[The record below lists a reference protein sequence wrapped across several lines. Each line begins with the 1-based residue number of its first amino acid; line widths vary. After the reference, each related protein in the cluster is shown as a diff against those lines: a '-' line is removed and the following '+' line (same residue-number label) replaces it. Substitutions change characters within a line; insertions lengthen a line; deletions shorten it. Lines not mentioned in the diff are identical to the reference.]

1 MNKNAK
7 EVNDM
12 DMYDGEFDE
21 SFLEEL
27 AEVEDQSKESSFER
41 ELPEAGACQ
50 LRFVG
55 YVELG
60 KHYGMFKGIQ
70 KKNPDREV
78 KLTFEVVSPR
88 HTKGKDYP
96 VTISLTTLGIST
108 NAKSKYH
115 KLFKAMAMGDES
127 IKHLAQCLGKAYCGK
142 IFHATYKNK
151 KGEEVTFATLQN
163 PDTKEFAILP
173 PVVEDYETGET
184 RKVNVAPAK
193 SEIICF
199 VWNKPLL
206 KMWNAIHIEGTTD
219 DGRSKNWMQER
230 CLEAVDFKGSPL
242 QAMLTLNNM
251 PTEVEKPEDNAPAPD
266 AEDAPAPEVEE
277 TKEAPKAKKAEKK
290 AAKVEADNDDIAAMA
305 AEAGLLDD

>member
-1 MNKNAK
+1 MVK
-7 EVNDM
+7 EVNNM
-12 DMYDGEFDE
+12 EMYDGDFDDD
-21 SFLEEL
+21 FLEEL
-27 AEVEDQSKESSFER
+27 AEVEDQSKESTFEK
-41 ELPEAGACQ
+41 ELPEAGLCH

-60 KHYGMFKGIQ
+60 KHYGSFKGVQ

-78 KLTFEVVSPR
+78 KLTFEIVSPR
-88 HTKGKDYP
+88 HTKGKEYP
-96 VTISLTTLGIST
+96 VTLSLNTLSIST
-108 NAKSKYH
+108 NAKAKYH

-142 IFHATYKNK
+142 IFHTTYKNK

-163 PDTKEFAILP
+163 PDTKEFAIFP
-173 PVVEDYETGET
+173 PVAEDYETGET

-193 SEIICF
+193 SEIVCF

-242 QAMLTLNNM
+242 QTMLTMNNM
-251 PTEVEKPEDNAPAPD
+251 PTEVEKPEDNAPAPE
-266 AEDAPAPEVEE
+266 AEDAPAPEAD
-277 TKEAPKAKKAEKK
+277 EAPKAKRAAKAEKK
-290 AAKVEADNDDIAAMA
+290 ADKAKETDDNDDIAAMA

>member
-1 MNKNAK
+1 MSKT
-7 EVNDM
+7 VNNM
-12 DMYDGEFDE
+12 EMYDGDFDDD
-21 SFLEEL
+21 FLEEL
-27 AEVEDQSKESSFER
+27 AEVEDQSKESAFVK

-60 KHYGMFKGIQ
+60 KHYSTFKGVQ

-78 KLTFEVVSPR
+78 KLTFEIVSPR

-96 VTISLTTLGIST
+96 VTVSLNTLNIST
-108 NAKSKYH
+108 NTKSKYH

-127 IKHLAQCLGKAYCGK
+127 IKHLAQCLGKGYCGK
-142 IFHATYKNK
+142 IFHTSYKNK

-163 PDTKEFAILP
+163 PDTKEFAIFP
-173 PVVEDYETGET
+173 PVVEDFETGET
-184 RKVNVAPAK
+184 RKVNIAPAK

-230 CLEAVDFKGSPL
+230 CLEAIDFKGSPL
-242 QAMLTLNNM
+242 QAMLTLNNLPM
-251 PTEVEKPEDNAPAPD
+251 EVEKPEDNAPTP
-266 AEDAPAPEVEE
+266 EDDEAPAPEVEE
-277 TKEAPKAKKAEKK
+277 TTEALKAKKVAKK
-290 AAKVEADNDDIAAMA
+290 SAKVEEEDNDDIAAMA

>member
-1 MNKNAK
+1 MVK
-7 EVNDM
+7 EVNNM
-12 DMYDGEFDE
+12 EMYDGDFDDD
-21 SFLEEL
+21 FLEEL
-27 AEVEDQSKESSFER
+27 AEVEDQSKESTFEK
-41 ELPEAGACQ
+41 ELPEAGLCH

-60 KHYGMFKGIQ
+60 KHYGSFKGVQ

-78 KLTFEVVSPR
+78 KLTFEIVSPR
-88 HTKGKDYP
+88 HTKGKEYP
-96 VTISLTTLGIST
+96 VTLSLNTLSIST
-108 NAKSKYH
+108 NAKAKYH

-142 IFHATYKNK
+142 IFHTTYKNK

-163 PDTKEFAILP
+163 PDTKEFAIFP
-173 PVVEDYETGET
+173 PVAEDYETGET

-193 SEIICF
+193 SEIVCF

-242 QAMLTLNNM
+242 QTMLTMNNM
-251 PTEVEKPEDNAPAPD
+251 PTEVEKPEDNAPAPE
-266 AEDAPAPEVEE
+266 AEDAPAPEAD
-277 TKEAPKAKKAEKK
+277 EAPKAKRAAKAEKK
-290 AAKVEADNDDIAAMA
+290 ADKAKEADDNDDIAAMA

>member
-1 MNKNAK
+1 MVK
-7 EVNDM
+7 EVNNM
-12 DMYDGEFDE
+12 EMYDGDFDDD
-21 SFLEEL
+21 FLEEL
-27 AEVEDQSKESSFER
+27 AEVEDQSKESTFEK
-41 ELPEAGACQ
+41 ELPEAGLCH

-60 KHYGMFKGIQ
+60 KHYGSFKGVQ

-78 KLTFEVVSPR
+78 KLTFEIVSPR
-88 HTKGKDYP
+88 HTKGKEYP
-96 VTISLTTLGIST
+96 VTLSLNTLSIST
-108 NAKSKYH
+108 NAKAKYH

-142 IFHATYKNK
+142 IFHTTYKNK

-163 PDTKEFAILP
+163 PDTKEFAIFP
-173 PVVEDYETGET
+173 PVAEDYETGET

-193 SEIICF
+193 SEIVCF

-242 QAMLTLNNM
+242 QTMLTLNNM
-251 PTEVEKPEDNAPAPD
+251 PTEVEKPEDNAPAPE
-266 AEDAPAPEVEE
+266 AEDAPAPEAD
-277 TKEAPKAKKAEKK
+277 EAPKAKIAAKAEKK
-290 AAKVEADNDDIAAMA
+290 ADKAKEADDNDDIAAMA

>member
-1 MNKNAK
+1 MVK
-7 EVNDM
+7 EVNNM
-12 DMYDGEFDE
+12 EMYDGDFDDD
-21 SFLEEL
+21 FLEEL
-27 AEVEDQSKESSFER
+27 AEVEDQSKESTFEK
-41 ELPEAGACQ
+41 ELPEAGLCH

-60 KHYGMFKGIQ
+60 KHYGSFKGVQ

-78 KLTFEVVSPR
+78 KLTFEIVSPR
-88 HTKGKDYP
+88 HTKGKEYP
-96 VTISLTTLGIST
+96 VTLSLNTLSIST
-108 NAKSKYH
+108 NAKAKYH

-142 IFHATYKNK
+142 IFHTTYKNK

-163 PDTKEFAILP
+163 PDTKEFAIFP
-173 PVVEDYETGET
+173 PVAEDYETGET

-193 SEIICF
+193 SEIVCF

-242 QAMLTLNNM
+242 QTMLTMNNM
-251 PTEVEKPEDNAPAPD
+251 PTEVEKPEDNAPAPE
-266 AEDAPAPEVEE
+266 AEDAPAPEAD
-277 TKEAPKAKKAEKK
+277 EAPKAKIAAKAEKK
-290 AAKVEADNDDIAAMA
+290 ADKAKESDDNDDIAAMA

>member
-1 MNKNAK
+1 MVK
-7 EVNDM
+7 EVNNM
-12 DMYDGEFDE
+12 EMYDGDFDDD
-21 SFLEEL
+21 FLDEL
-27 AEVEDQSKESSFER
+27 AEVEDQSKESTFEK
-41 ELPEAGACQ
+41 ELPEAGLCH

-60 KHYGMFKGIQ
+60 KHYGSFKGVQ

-78 KLTFEVVSPR
+78 KLTFEIVSPR
-88 HTKGKDYP
+88 HTKGKEYP
-96 VTISLTTLGIST
+96 VTLSLNTLSIST
-108 NAKSKYH
+108 NAKAKYH

-142 IFHATYKNK
+142 IFHTTYKNK

-163 PDTKEFAILP
+163 PDTKEFAIFP
-173 PVVEDYETGET
+173 PVAEDYETGET

-193 SEIICF
+193 SEIVCF

-242 QAMLTLNNM
+242 QAMLTINNM
-251 PTEVEKPEDNAPAPD
+251 PTEVEKPEDNAPAP
-266 AEDAPAPEVEE
+266 ESEYAPAPEADEE
-277 TKEAPKAKKAEKK
+277 PKSKKATKAKKKSDK
-290 AAKVEADNDDIAAMA
+290 AKESDDNDDIAAMA

>member
-1 MNKNAK
+1 M
-7 EVNDM
+7 E
-12 DMYDGEFDE
+12 MYDGEFDD

-27 AEVEDQSKESSFER
+27 AEVEDQSKESAFVK
-41 ELPEAGACQ
+41 ELPEAGLCH

-60 KHYGMFKGIQ
+60 KHYSMFKGVQ

-78 KLTFEVVSPR
+78 KLTFEIVSPK
-88 HTKGKDYP
+88 HTKGKEYP
-96 VTISLTTLGIST
+96 ITISLNTLSIST

-142 IFHATYKNK
+142 IFHASYKNK

-163 PDTKEFAILP
+163 PDTKEFAIFP
-173 PVVEDYETGET
+173 PVAEDYETGET

-242 QAMLTLNNM
+242 QAMLTLYNM

-277 TKEAPKAKKAEKK
+277 PKAAPKAKKVEKAEKK
-290 AAKVEADNDDIAAMA
+290 AVKEAGAYPEDNDDIAAMA